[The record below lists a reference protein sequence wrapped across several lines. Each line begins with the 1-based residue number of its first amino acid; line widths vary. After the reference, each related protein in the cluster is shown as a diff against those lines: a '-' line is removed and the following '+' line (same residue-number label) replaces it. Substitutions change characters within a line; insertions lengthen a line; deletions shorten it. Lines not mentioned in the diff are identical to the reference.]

1 MCGRIPC
8 DLRAIGRYT
17 TPSAPQTEA
26 AIAADSLSAARAV
39 GGGMAI
45 DRGSMITSTSN
56 PQVKQLQLLQKKAK
70 ERELQDV
77 FVVEGIKM
85 YREAPKDRLI
95 HTYVSESFLRKNP
108 SVFEGVDPLT
118 ELSDRAFES
127 VSDTKTP
134 QGVLC
139 LVRRR
144 RYALNDLL
152 EGRSPDTISEN
163 ISETA
168 DNQRN
173 AAGAPLIMILEN
185 LQDPGN
191 LGTILRTA
199 EGAGVTGI
207 MLSRDCVDIYNPK
220 VIRSTMGSV
229 YRVPFCYS
237 QDWQG
242 DLDRLKR
249 RGVRLYA
256 AHLKG
261 EKFYDEISYRGSSA
275 FLIGN
280 ESRGLTQETAEL
292 ADAYIRIPMC
302 GQVESLN
309 AAVSASVLMYEAN
322 RQRRG

>member
-1 MCGRIPC
+1 
-8 DLRAIGRYT
+8 
-17 TPSAPQTEA
+17 
-26 AIAADSLSAARAV
+26 
-39 GGGMAI
+39 
-45 DRGSMITSTSN
+45 MITSTSN
-56 PQVKQLQLLQKKAK
+56 PHIKHLQALQKKSK
-70 ERELQDV
+70 ERESADM

-85 YREAPKDRLI
+85 YREAPKGRLV

-108 SVFEGVDPLT
+108 SVFEGAEDLT
-118 ELSDRAFES
+118 ELSDRVFES

-144 RYALNDLL
+144 HYTLQDLL
-152 EGRSPDTISEN
+152 GGYQTDAVSES

-168 DNQRN
+168 TTGQRQAEMSVKGQN
-173 AAGAPLIMILEN
+173 AGEFTGQDDSGRKTDTVCVPLILALEN
-185 LQDPGN
+185 IQDPGN

-207 MLSRDCVDIYNPK
+207 LMSRECVDIYNPK
-220 VIRSTMGSV
+220 VIRSTMGSI

-242 DLDRLKR
+242 NLDRLKR
-249 RGVRLYA
+249 QDVRLYA
-256 AHLKG
+256 AHLGG
-261 EKFYDEISYRGSSA
+261 EKYYDEISYREPSA

-280 ESRGLTQETAEL
+280 ESRGLTRETAAL
-292 ADAYIRIPMC
+292 ADEYVRIPMC

-309 AAVSASVLMYEAN
+309 AAVAASILMYEAN
-322 RQRRG
+322 RQRRDKAAQR

>member
-1 MCGRIPC
+1 
-8 DLRAIGRYT
+8 
-17 TPSAPQTEA
+17 
-26 AIAADSLSAARAV
+26 
-39 GGGMAI
+39 
-45 DRGSMITSTSN
+45 MITSTSN

-85 YREAPKDRLI
+85 YREAPKDRLV

-108 SVFEGVDPLT
+108 SVFEGVEPLT
-118 ELSDRAFES
+118 ELSDRVFES

-144 RYALNDLL
+144 HYTLRDLL
-152 EGRSPDTISEN
+152 GGYQI
-163 ISETA
+163 
-168 DNQRN
+168 
-173 AAGAPLIMILEN
+173 PLILILEN

-199 EGAGVTGI
+199 EGAGVTGVL
-207 MLSRDCVDIYNPK
+207 LSRDCVDIYNPK

-237 QDWQG
+237 QDWRS

-249 RGVRLYA
+249 QGVRLYA

-261 EKFYDEISYRGSSA
+261 EKYYDGISYREPSA

-280 ESRGLTQETAEL
+280 ESRGLTEETAAM

-309 AAVSASVLMYEAN
+309 AAIAASILMYEAN
-322 RQRRG
+322 RQRRD